1 MKRALCLMLL
11 ALTLLS
17 GCGSAAAEPQ
27 PTAAASPWGE
37 VQRAEAVPYVCTQ
50 EQRKA
55 AARAEEQEPAEEAE
69 FSSYEEFLRKLYV
82 EKGSFYF
89 KDWEL
94 EMFEA
99 LPQDE
104 PYAFVPHTDRFRYT
118 FDRNGKPHYNF
129 EESDYIAFAEQ
140 FVEAGCEARVKKLQS
155 VEDGTEYIHY
165 ITIVT
170 TTPAHLW
177 ELAEDWPERLSIEQL
192 YPEVD
197 LRFDIP
203 VWPAE

>member
-1 MKRALCLMLL
+1 MKRALCLILL
-11 ALTLLS
+11 SLALLS
-17 GCGSAAAEPQ
+17 GCGSAAAEPM
-27 PTAAASPWGE
+27 PTAAVSPWGE
-37 VQRAEAVPYVCTQ
+37 VQHTEAAPYVRTQ
-50 EQRKA
+50 AQLA
-55 AARAEEQEPAEEAE
+55 AARPQEQEPAEEQE
-69 FSSYEEFLRKLYV
+69 SSSYEEILRKIYV
-82 EKGSFYF
+82 EKGSFSF

-104 PYAFVPHTDRFRYT
+104 PYSFVPHSDRFQT
-118 FDRNGKPHYNF
+118 SFDRNGKPHYNY
-129 EESDYIAFAEQ
+129 EESDYIAFAQQ

-155 VEDGTEYIHY
+155 VQNGTEYIQY

-177 ELAEDWPERLSIEQL
+177 ELAEDWPEPIYVEQL

-203 VWPAE
+203 IWPGE